1 MRLVFMGSPEFAVPT
16 LEWLAF
22 SYEVV
27 GVVTQPDRPA
37 GRGRPDRPPPVKL
50 VAEKSGIPVLQPTR
64 LREPAAVA
72 QLREWSPEAIVVA
85 AYGQILPSDVLGIPP
100 QGCINVHA
108 SLLPRWRGAAP
119 IQAAILHGDAET
131 GVTIMKMDKGLD
143 TGPILSQRSTAIRE
157 EDTTGS
163 LSHRLAL
170 AGAELLLQTLPDYL
184 AGTLGPQPQPS
195 EGVTYAPALT
205 KAEGA
210 LDPRRP
216 AAALARQVRAFEP
229 WPGAFFDWEGRRLIV
244 RQALAVGVRPEAA
257 GRIGLVRGLP
267 ALGTA
272 EGSLLLE
279 VIQPAGRNP
288 MPGEAF
294 VRGARRFIGAM
305 IAPPE
310 TSHARQ
316 GA

>member
-16 LEWLAF
+16 LERLAF
-22 SYEVV
+22 SYDVV

-37 GRGRPDRPPPVKL
+37 GRGRPNRPPPVKL

-72 QLREWSPEAIVVA
+72 QLREWSPEAIIVA
-85 AYGQILPSDVLGIPP
+85 AYGQILPPDVLGIPL

-143 TGPILSQRSTAIRE
+143 TGPILSQCSTAIRE

-163 LSHRLAL
+163 LSQRLAL
-170 AGAELLLQTLPDYL
+170 AGADLLLRTLPDYL
-184 AGTLGPQPQPS
+184 AGTLSPQPQPS
-195 EGVTYAPALT
+195 EGVTHAPALT
-205 KAEGA
+205 KAEGT

-216 AAALARQVRAFEP
+216 ATVLARQVRAFEP
-229 WPGAFFDWEGRRLIV
+229 WPGAFFEWEGRRLIV
-244 RQALAVGVRPEAA
+244 REALAVDASPEAV
-257 GRIGLVRGLP
+257 GRISLVQGIP

-279 VIQPAGRNP
+279 IIQPAGRNP
-288 MPGEAF
+288 TPGEAF
-294 VRGARRFIGAM
+294 VRGARGFVGAM
-305 IAPPE
+305 IAPPAE
-310 TSHARQ
+310 TQ
-316 GA
+316 PGPD

>member
-22 SYEVV
+22 SCDVA

-37 GRGRPDRPPPVKL
+37 GRGRPNRPPPVKL
-50 VAEKSGIPVLQPTR
+50 LAERLGIPVLQPTR

-72 QLREWSPEAIVVA
+72 QLREWSPEAIIVA
-85 AYGQILPSDVLGIPP
+85 AFGQLLPPAVLGIPP
-100 QGCINVHA
+100 RGCINVHP

-119 IQAAILHGDAET
+119 IPAAILHGDAET
-131 GVTIMKMDKGLD
+131 GVTIMRMDEGLD
-143 TGPILSQRSTAIRE
+143 TGPILSQSSTAIRE

-163 LSHRLAL
+163 LSQRLAL
-170 AGAELLLQTLPDYL
+170 AGAELLLRTLPDYL
-184 AGTLGPQPQPS
+184 AGTLAPHPQPS
-195 EGVTYAPALT
+195 EGVTYAPMLK

-210 LDPRRP
+210 LDPLRP
-216 AAALARQVRAFEP
+216 ATVLARQVRAFEP
-229 WPGAFFDWEGRRLIV
+229 WPGAFFEWDNRRLIV
-244 RQALAVGVRPEAA
+244 REGLAVDARPEAV
-257 GRIGLVRGLP
+257 GRISLVDGLP

-279 VIQPAGRNP
+279 IIQPAGRNP
-288 MPGEAF
+288 MSGEAF

-305 IAPPE
+305 MAPPAE
-310 TSHARQ
+310 TQ
-316 GA
+316 PGPG